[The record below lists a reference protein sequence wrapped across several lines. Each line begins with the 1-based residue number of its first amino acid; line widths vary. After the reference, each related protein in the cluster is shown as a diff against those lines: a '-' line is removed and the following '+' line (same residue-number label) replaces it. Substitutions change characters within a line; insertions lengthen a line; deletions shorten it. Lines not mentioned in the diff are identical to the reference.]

1 MGDVPD
7 LVFTKPDLYWQ
18 IRMELDPVIFF
29 TQSRDVIVGSKES
42 QKVVKLGGLFET
54 GSVKC
59 SSVVSL

>member
-1 MGDVPD
+1 
-7 LVFTKPDLYWQ
+7 
-18 IRMELDPVIFF
+18 MELDPVIFF